1 MKFITVNDG
10 LYVVRGTVLA
20 DKVTTISTNELKK
33 RYSLADTVLRNGD
46 TFYICMKVIDVEFE
60 DIKLYILYLY
70 IKIWKLT

>member
-60 DIKLYILYLY
+60 DIN
-70 IKIWKLT
+70 

>member
-10 LYVVRGTVLA
+10 LYLIRGTVLA
-20 DKVTTISTNELKK
+20 DKVTNISTNELKK

-60 DIKLYILYLY
+60 DIK
-70 IKIWKLT
+70 

>member
-46 TFYICMKVIDVEFE
+46 TFYIFMKVIDVEFE
-60 DIKLYILYLY
+60 DIK
-70 IKIWKLT
+70 

>member
-46 TFYICMKVIDVEFE
+46 TSYICMKVIDVEFE
-60 DIKLYILYLY
+60 DIK
-70 IKIWKLT
+70 